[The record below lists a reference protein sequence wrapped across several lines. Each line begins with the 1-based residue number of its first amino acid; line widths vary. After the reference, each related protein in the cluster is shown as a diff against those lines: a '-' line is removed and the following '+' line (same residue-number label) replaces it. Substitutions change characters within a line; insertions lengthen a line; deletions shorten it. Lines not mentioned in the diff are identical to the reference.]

1 MLPPVNIL
9 SLIGEGEGEGEGG
22 GEGCILGEGGEGGEG
37 EAGVLGETL
46 FSGGVVRP

>member
-9 SLIGEGEGEGEGG
+9 SLICDEGEGEGEGG
-22 GEGCILGEGGEGGEG
+22 GEGCILGEGGEC
-37 EAGVLGETL
+37 EAGVLGETF

>member
-22 GEGCILGEGGEGGEG
+22 GEGCILGEGGEG